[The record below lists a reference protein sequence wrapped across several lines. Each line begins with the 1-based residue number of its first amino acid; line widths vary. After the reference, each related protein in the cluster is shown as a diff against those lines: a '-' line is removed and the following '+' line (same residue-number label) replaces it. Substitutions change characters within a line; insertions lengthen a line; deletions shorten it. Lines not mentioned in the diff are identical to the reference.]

1 MLSSPEIIF
10 RLILLLLMLI
20 LIRLLLILIILLV
33 MLIWLLLMILL
44 VRLILLSNLAVHND
58 SNIASPFSF
67 VLCLN
72 LSCIFDYQW

>member
-1 MLSSPEIIF
+1 M
-10 RLILLLLMLI
+10 
-20 LIRLLLILIILLV
+20 LIILLV